1 MAAWISTDLHA
12 LYCRAAGKTT
22 GSVSLHSTLR
32 RIQKELTQS
41 QAEYGLAT
49 TASVNIVPA
58 GEAEPA
64 LTEQLPADEAAAG
77 VDNDMGSSDDT
88 DASATTK

>member
-1 MAAWISTDLHA
+1 MHA

-41 QAEYGLAT
+41 QAESGWQPPAT

-64 LTEQLPADEAAAG
+64 LTEQLPADAAAAG